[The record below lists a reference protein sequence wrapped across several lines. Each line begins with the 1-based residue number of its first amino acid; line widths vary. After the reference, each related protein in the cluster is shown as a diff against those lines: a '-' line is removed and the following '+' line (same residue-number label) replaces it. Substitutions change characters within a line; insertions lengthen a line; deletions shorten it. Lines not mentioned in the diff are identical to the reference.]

1 MKVFQHIS
9 NRCMD
14 ICGSVEYNEHEIRIT
29 KLMNGYF
36 SDTARLIVTEK
47 CSLYKIYSFFRY
59 ISSWALGLTIGQQC
73 KYLTSCID
81 LTHL

>member
-1 MKVFQHIS
+1 
-9 NRCMD
+9 MD
-14 ICGSVEYNEHEIRIT
+14 ICGFVEYNEHEIRIT
-29 KLMNGYF
+29 KRMNGYF

-47 CSLYKIYSFFRY
+47 CSLYKIYSFLKY
-59 ISSWALGLTIGQQC
+59 TSSWALGLKIGQQC